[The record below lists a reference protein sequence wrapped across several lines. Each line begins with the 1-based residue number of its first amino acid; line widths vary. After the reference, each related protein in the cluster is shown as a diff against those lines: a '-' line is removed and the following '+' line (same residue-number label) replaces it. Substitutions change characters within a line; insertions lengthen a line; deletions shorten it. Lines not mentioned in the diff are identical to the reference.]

1 MHAVFILI
9 GLLGCGDDEPVE
21 APEAATRSAP
31 VADEAVPAEAAVAV
45 DEAVPAQTA
54 MAAAAAAQPEVAPQR
69 IRASH
74 IVVSWQGCLGADS
87 TLRRTRAEA
96 LSRAETLRASLQAG
110 EDFATLAK
118 AASDGPSNVLG
129 GDLGPFTADAMH
141 PSFSAAAFALE
152 IGQLSDI
159 VETPFGFHLIQRTM
173 LEEVRVAHVLV
184 QWAGVHR
191 SEVERTQ
198 EEAREQAEQARS
210 QLLAGAPLAEVAAS
224 LSDGPT
230 GVRGGELG
238 WFQRGQM
245 VPAFD
250 EAAFQ
255 LEPGGISEIV
265 ESPLGYH
272 IIVRLE

>member
-1 MHAVFILI
+1 MHAVFILT
-9 GLLGCGDDEPVE
+9 GLLGCGDTEPTE
-21 APEAATRSAP
+21 APE
-31 VADEAVPAEAAVAV
+31 VPTLST
-45 DEAVPAQTA
+45 P
-54 MAAAAAAQPEVAPQR
+54 AAAASPEPDIPEPAVATAAAAIPER

-96 LSRAETLRASLQAG
+96 LSRVEGLRTSLQAG
-110 EDFATLAK
+110 EDFAAVAM
-118 AASDGPSNVLG
+118 AASDGPSKVLG
-129 GDLGPFTADAMH
+129 GDLGPFMADAMH
-141 PSFSAAAFALE
+141 PDFSAAAFALE

-159 VETPFGFHLIQRTM
+159 VETPFGFHIIQRTI
-173 LEEVRVAHVLV
+173 LEEVHVAHILV
-184 QWAGVHR
+184 QWTGIHR

-198 EEAREQAEQARS
+198 EEARGRAEDARS

-230 GVRGGELG
+230 GLRGGDLG

-250 EAAFQ
+250 DAAFQ
-255 LEPGGISEIV
+255 LDPGGISEIV